1 MISSGSATPRN
12 LARVAGLINSL
23 HLAVG
28 PIARLFTR
36 QVHSSPFVL
45 GLFSPF
51 LFLCLYRKSC
61 ASGLLIG
68 TLRTDNEFVDND
80 EGNLWDL
87 GQERR
92 IRREN

>member
-1 MISSGSATPRN
+1 MISSGSATPRS

-45 GLFSPF
+45 GLF
-51 LFLCLYRKSC
+51 LFSFFAFIGRVV
-61 ASGLLIG
+61 LL
-68 TLRTDNEFVDND
+68 VC
-80 EGNLWDL
+80 
-87 GQERR
+87 
-92 IRREN
+92 